1 MMKQTANKFLTE
13 SEQQQI
19 RDAVKQAEAVTSGEI
34 VPMVVS
40 SSYSYPQAEIRGSLL
55 LSSLA
60 ALLLTLLPDWGH
72 IWIFLTLQ
80 VVGFVLFQELLRR
93 VSWLKR
99 PFLRQAEIDEEVE
112 EGALKAFYQQ
122 GLYRTRD
129 ETGVLIYI
137 SLFEH
142 KVWVLADKGIN
153 SQVEA
158 GTWDAVVQTIS
169 KGLADKTP
177 GPAICAGIEQCK
189 KILAERFPVRG
200 DDTNELHDLILGD

>member
-1 MMKQTANKFLTE
+1 MKQTASKFLTE
-13 SEQQQI
+13 AEQQQI
-19 RDAVKQAEAVTSGEI
+19 RDAVKQVEAVTSGEI
-34 VPMVVS
+34 VPMVVAD
-40 SSYSYPQAEIRGSLL
+40 SYSYPQAEIRGSLL

-60 ALLLTLLPDWGH
+60 ALLLTLLPGWDH

-80 VVGFVLFQELLRR
+80 LLGFVLFQELLRR
-93 VSWLKR
+93 VSCLKR

-112 EGALKAFYQQ
+112 EGALKAFYRH

-153 SQVEA
+153 AQVEA
-158 GTWDAVVQTIS
+158 GTWDAVVQTIT
-169 KGLADKTP
+169 KGLSDKTP

-189 KILAERFPVRG
+189 KILAERFPVKG
-200 DDTNELHDLILGD
+200 DDTNELHDLILGG